1 MAAASGKAIMGEDPP
16 LNDELV
22 AFGKA
27 IASGD
32 PKAIAETREALR
44 VAAGNDHAVLD
55 AAAVVGFFSSITKI
69 VDFSG
74 HYADDLMKFV
84 GKMEKILSGAREV
97 RMAITA
103 PFRWALSPFRSNK
116 PAPAKAG

>member
-1 MAAASGKAIMGEDPP
+1 MAAVSGKAIMGQDPP

-32 PKAIAETREALR
+32 PKLIAETREALR
-44 VAAGNDHAVLD
+44 LAAGNDHAVLD
-55 AAAVVGFFSSITKI
+55 AAAVVGFFASITKL

-74 HYADDLMKFV
+74 HYNNDLMKFLE
-84 GKMEKILSGAREV
+84 KMEKILSGARKV

-103 PFRWALSPFRSNK
+103 PFRWLLSPFRSTK
-116 PAPAKAG
+116 PTPSKEG